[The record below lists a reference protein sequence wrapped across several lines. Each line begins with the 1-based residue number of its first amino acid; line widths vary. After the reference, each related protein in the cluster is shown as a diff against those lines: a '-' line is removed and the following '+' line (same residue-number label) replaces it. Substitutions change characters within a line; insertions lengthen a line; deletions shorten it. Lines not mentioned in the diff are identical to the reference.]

1 MFRMTPGDEAVGLSM
16 IMIEKGSLLALI
28 VLPDDESSCPDRRLT
43 KMAEKVLFINHQV
56 AGSKR

>member
-1 MFRMTPGDEAVGLSM
+1 MTPGDEAVGLSM